1 MVVAFGRCKFHLSE
15 VSVSSILQATIGGQ
29 AALFCVEQLAPRVFK
44 FRVGSK
50 PVGIFIGRS
59 FSFECDLFKLFFH
72 LWGAGGP
79 NWQKELAL
87 YLNEEESSW
96 SAVKRV
102 SQTSFADVVKSS
114 LLSGANS
121 IPLGRKVFP
130 PPSDHKKVPPARIS
144 VFGRIKFPNNSAF
157 DHILSSRDERTSV
170 RAPSVPAMP
179 NSGLNQ
185 AWCSRCLDVS
195 HSRNSCRNRIT
206 CFVCLGWGHEA
217 GAISCSLS
225 LGGAPS
231 NSPPNAYKEPSLVH
245 QQNPS
250 SLQNPSSY
258 PSLVLFTSIV
268 SPPLAIDS
276 SAAHPGR
283 LSEEFT
289 MAYQRANPAL
299 FIPNGM
305 HRLNVPGRVPMVRA
319 VARSRPQRRNET
331 VAIVTINPLPGNILH
346 FPNVREVLEEFFEE
360 RNIAITDI
368 QPSHLGQAIV
378 CFNSPVDR
386 DALVVNSPM
395 PMGDV
400 QVSFVRHN
408 QGRNWRRTQFNH
420 ECWLLLMGFPLDYW
434 ETEYI
439 QDAIC
444 SFGRL
449 ENWVNNRRKLTAL
462 LVRGRVADLQSIP
475 QWIVYSDGVG
485 NDLDSWTVQVEIV
498 SHDFVGGG
506 PPPEEPA
513 PQHFDHLAPFDF
525 FGYGQPGAG
534 PIHAAINPVNAGQQI
549 AGQQNALA
557 GQQNANAGQQNIQH
571 LNGQQNFQPQEIEQ
585 VGQQNEQMAEQDVL
599 GLEMDPQIE
608 DEADQE
614 NEENPNEE
622 WDILAAQNAPLIAW
636 VSAQWAPF
644 FTALLLSPANFKWAK
659 SFTESEAWAFFSKSL
674 DVVPIIIPTRKG
686 NEGKNRKSKQPL
698 VETEVRRSPRL
709 KARNKGFKPNTCFSK
724 KCLACL
730 ATPPDLSIELI
741 KDIGVNLCQVDEH
754 LLTDISLSKKRIS

>member
-1 MVVAFGRCKFHLSE
+1 MGLDRLISRMRPSQLNWFRKEPNGPSSSKPLVFNSFGE
-15 VSVSSILQATIGGQ
+15 M
-29 AALFCVEQLAPRVFK
+29 AALLAVNVNAQPRV
-44 FRVGSK
+44 SK
-50 PVGIFIGRS
+50 QPIVVNW
-59 FSFECDLFKLFFH
+59 CD
-72 LWGAGGP
+72 P
-79 NWQKELAL
+79 LA
-87 YLNEEESSW
+87 
-96 SAVKRV
+96 
-102 SQTSFADVVKSS
+102 
-114 LLSGANS
+114 SG
-121 IPLGRKVFP
+121 
-130 PPSDHKKVPPARIS
+130 
-144 VFGRIKFPNNSAF
+144 
-157 DHILSSRDERTSV
+157 E
-170 RAPSVPAMP
+170 
-179 NSGLNQ
+179 
-185 AWCSRCLDVS
+185 
-195 HSRNSCRNRIT
+195 
-206 CFVCLGWGHEA
+206 EA

-636 VSAQWAPF
+636 GDWPVPPAEQIQAQNPQNVNFDLNVAIPDDMQEVIINPVAAPGNLNGNHFQLNDLVNENIEEIGQAADQNQGFDLNNPLGEPNFNQLQGELNFQFPNLPIEPVIDDEEDEVPEHMLLDGTDSEQEGHENSNEANNVLVVGRTLITEDAHPSTLFAKGKYFPLEEYLSAKFP
-644 FTALLLSPANFKWAK
+644 S
-659 SFTESEAWAFFSKSL
+659 S
-674 DVVPIIIPTRKG
+674 
-686 NEGKNRKSKQPL
+686 
-698 VETEVRRSPRL
+698 
-709 KARNKGFKPNTCFSK
+709 
-724 KCLACL
+724 
-730 ATPPDLSIELI
+730 
-741 KDIGVNLCQVDEH
+741 
-754 LLTDISLSKKRIS
+754 